1 MWNGLRGLLRFRL
14 RKLDANKQALVD
26 LVGYVPMDWD
36 LFECAFILK
45 SMTRVSAQ
53 GVRLN
58 NERLEYLGDAVLE
71 SVVSHY
77 LYERYPTQS
86 EGYLTASRSALVKR
100 STLNQVG
107 KEMHLER
114 WIKSD
119 VNKLPDDAYG
129 NVLESLRA

>member
-1 MWNGLRGLLRFRL
+1 MNKHNMWNGLRGLLRFRL

-26 LVGYVPMDWD
+26 LVGYVPNDWS

-100 STLNQVG
+100 STLD
-107 KEMHLER
+107 R
-114 WIKSD
+114 KS
-119 VNKLPDDAYG
+119 V
-129 NVLESLRA
+129 V